1 MAKKAKPRRLR
12 TNRGLRQRLAPHQ
25 PSLSS
30 RVRVSTKIRDSR
42 LGPARQWLQ
51 VRRQMNASNRGR
63 VSKKAR
69 NSRTHR
75 AYRLLQILPNPLNKA
90 RARKTK
96 GALNMANRRLF
107 RAEQSLHEIRMR
119 IWKTKT
125 ILKAQNIKGTS
136 TTKSSPGRR
145 MRVAELLAAANVV
158 SKFNLKVRRHRV
170 DNTASGAGNRVARV
184 RERKGKLPQLRLR
197 GN

>member
-1 MAKKAKPRRLR
+1 
-12 TNRGLRQRLAPHQ
+12 
-25 PSLSS
+25 
-30 RVRVSTKIRDSR
+30 
-42 LGPARQWLQ
+42 
-51 VRRQMNASNRGR
+51 MNASNRGR

-69 NSRTHR
+69 NSRPHR
-75 AYRLLQILPNPLNKA
+75 AHRAHRLLQVLPNPLNKA

-96 GALNMANRRLF
+96 GALNLANRRLF

-125 ILKAQNIKGTS
+125 IPKAQNIKGTS
-136 TTKSSPGRR
+136 ATKTSPGRR
-145 MRVAELLAAANVV
+145 MRVAGLLAAANVV

-170 DNTASGAGNRVARV
+170 DNMASGAGNRVARVRV